1 MAQSTAEVDALDIPD
16 LDSLP
21 ESPVAGVEPLLDLDQ
36 LEKWLKV
43 SRWYF
48 KHYGSRE
55 EDPFPLIGTARA
67 KRALPSDVIA
77 WMRRN
82 KDAA

>member
-1 MAQSTAEVDALDIPD
+1 MKQSSAVIDEIDMPD
-16 LDSLP
+16 LADVP
-21 ESPVAGVEPLLDLDQ
+21 DSPVPGVEPLLSQKQ
-36 LEKWLKV
+36 LEVWMGV
-43 SRWYF
+43 SSWYF

-67 KRALPSDVIA
+67 KRAVPSEVIE